1 VAPPAPPSRRQSC
14 CSTFSPATVW
24 SRFTFRVFGRA
35 PAGAAGGA
43 GAGALPNRPYV
54 CHLNEAS
61 SLYLVLA
68 DKFWHAHVL
77 TCPSFF
83 FAKGGAYIKTKEHST
98 TPNFYR
104 KASSKIENDTRH
116 YNYQRLLVLSNSGR
130 RRLPEPRELHL
141 PCRWEPPRIG

>member
-1 VAPPAPPSRRQSC
+1 MWLHLLAGKAAAPPSHLLQY
-14 CSTFSPATVW
+14 
-24 SRFTFRVFGRA
+24 
-35 PAGAAGGA
+35 GAAS
-43 GAGALPNRPYV
+43 LLEYLVELQQEPPVEPELEHCQTDPV